1 MTITMKIIYTIIR
14 WLYVM
19 PIIRLIETMVA
30 IIFIY
35 IFKKGSLL
43 IPFKIILN
51 IIAYFYIFYNF
62 HCIQNF
68 LYYVNINYVKF

>member
-1 MTITMKIIYTIIR
+1 MTMTTKILYTLIR

-19 PIIRLIETMVA
+19 PIIRLIETIMS
-30 IIFIY
+30 IFILY
-35 IFKKGSLL
+35 IIKKRSWL

-62 HCIQNF
+62 HCIEKLMNF
-68 LYYVNINYVKF
+68 IYI

>member
-35 IFKKGSLL
+35 ILKKGSLL

-62 HCIQNF
+62 HCIQKLMNF
-68 LYYVNINYVKF
+68 IYI

>member
-19 PIIRLIETMVA
+19 PIIRLIETMVT
-30 IIFIY
+30 IIFLY
-35 IFKKGSLL
+35 ILKKGSLL

-51 IIAYFYIFYNF
+51 TIAYVCIFYNF
-62 HCIQNF
+62 HCIQKLMN
-68 LYYVNINYVKF
+68 LIYI